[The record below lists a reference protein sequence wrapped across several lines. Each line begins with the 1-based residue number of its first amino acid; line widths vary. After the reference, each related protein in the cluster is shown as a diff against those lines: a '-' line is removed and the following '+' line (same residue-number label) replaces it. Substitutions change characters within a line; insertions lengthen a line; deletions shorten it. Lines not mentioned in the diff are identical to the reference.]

1 MTSAQ
6 TSKGSRVNLGKLEH
20 RWGKSLI
27 DAGWVGFP
35 SVFLQ
40 RQQALGLDPF
50 DVNILLQLADH
61 WWERDNLPFPSK
73 KTLADRIGVK
83 PRTIQRHVA
92 RMETAGF
99 IKRIERRHRNGGN
112 KTNRYSFDGLIKE
125 AERFA
130 QEALKEREKRRSEK
144 SERDTR
150 KGRHLRAV

>member
-1 MTSAQ
+1 MASAQ
-6 TSKGSRVNLGKLEH
+6 TSQASGVDVGKLEH
-20 RWGKSLI
+20 RWGKSLV
-27 DAGWVGFP
+27 DAGWVAFP

-40 RQQALGLDPF
+40 RQRALGLDPL

-73 KTLADRIGVK
+73 KTLADRIGVE
-83 PRTIQRHVA
+83 PRTIQRHIA
-92 RMETAGF
+92 RMEAVGF
-99 IKRIERRHRNGGN
+99 VERIERRHRNGGS

-130 QEALKEREKRRSEK
+130 QEALKEREKRKSEK
-144 SERDTR
+144 SARDTR

>member
-1 MTSAQ
+1 M
-6 TSKGSRVNLGKLEH
+6 
-20 RWGKSLI
+20 
-27 DAGWVGFP
+27 
-35 SVFLQ
+35 
-40 RQQALGLDPF
+40 
-50 DVNILLQLADH
+50 QLADH

-83 PRTIQRHVA
+83 PGTIQRHIA

-99 IKRIERRHRNGGN
+99 IQRIERHHSHGGN

-130 QEALKEREKRRSEK
+130 QELLKAREKRKLEK

>member
-1 MTSAQ
+1 MNTAQ
-6 TSKGSRVNLGKLEH
+6 TSKVSGVDLGRLEH

-27 DAGWVGFP
+27 DAGWVAFP

-40 RQQALGLDPF
+40 RQQALGLDPL

-83 PRTIQRHVA
+83 PRTIQRHIA

-99 IKRIERRHRNGGN
+99 IKRIERRHSHGGN

-130 QEALKEREKRRSEK
+130 QEILKERANRKREK
-144 SERDTR
+144 SERNTR